1 MKRPTELMFFFDTED
16 YTAPRSCDAAR
27 DLMELFRGEGVR
39 VQIAL
44 VGYLAR
50 QLVAWRRW
58 DVLEALRYH
67 VVGTHTLYHSV
78 HPDICEISDIADFDE
93 AYRRVLAQE
102 AEGIGMIR
110 AATGVDRVAFAT
122 PPGNSKSYVAMYVY
136 ADLGIPFYCDTVT
149 CDEKGSDLWYCGARH
164 TEYTFTFE
172 ELLPGEETSDIDSAL
187 DALTKRDRAIV
198 YCHPNK
204 AVFHEFWDGVN
215 YNGGNLAPFGQWKE
229 CTPRK
234 KEETVEYYRRIRAF
248 VRRAKQDERFRI
260 TAIPELT
267 AAQKPRAVLRRDDLA
282 PIRDA
287 LRKELAPIDEPSLC
301 LADVFQ
307 ATVRFLRGEETF
319 TPGRVRGFLE
329 RPEGVRE
336 TTAVRTEDIRRAAR
350 AMDLDGFLPASI
362 DVGGTPIGPADFLMA
377 GLDALATG
385 AEEIAVEPK
394 AQLNSL
400 REMPQLEHF
409 RMKGSWIHTPE
420 FEDRYL
426 SDRLRLQAWTLRRE

>member
-1 MKRPTELMFFFDTED
+1 MKRPTELLFFFDTED

-27 DLMELFRGEGVR
+27 DLMEIFREEGVQ
-39 VQIAL
+39 VHIAL
-44 VGYLAR
+44 VGYVAR
-50 QLVAWRRW
+50 QLVAWRRA

-67 VVGTHTLYHSV
+67 IVGTHTLYHSL
-78 HPDICEISDIADFDE
+78 HPDLCEISDIEDFNE

-122 PPGNSKSYVAMYVY
+122 PPGNCKSYVAMYVY
-136 ADLGIPFYCDTVT
+136 ADMGIPFYCDTVA

-164 TEYTFTFE
+164 TEYVFTFE

-187 DALTKRDRAIV
+187 DALARRDRAIV

-215 YNGGNLAPFGQWKE
+215 YQGGNLAPFGQWKE
-229 CTPRK
+229 CTSRRA
-234 KEETVEYYRRIRAF
+234 EETEEYYRRIRAF
-248 VRRAKQDERFRI
+248 VRRVKADGRFRL
-260 TAIPELT
+260 TTVPELV
-267 AAQKPRAVLRRDDLA
+267 AAVKPRVTLRGSDLAAVREKLRR
-282 PIRDA
+282 
-287 LRKELAPIDEPSLC
+287 EFAPIDEPSLC

-307 ATVRFLRGEETF
+307 AVTAFLRGETEF

-329 RPEGVRE
+329 TPRGVAEGTTVR
-336 TTAVRTEDIRRAAR
+336 AEDLRKAA
-350 AMDLDGFLPASI
+350 AALDCSGFLPARI
-362 DVGGTPIGPADFLMA
+362 DVGGQKIGPADFLMA
-377 GLDALATG
+377 GLDALVTG
-385 AEEIAVEPK
+385 AEEIAIEPR
-394 AQLNSL
+394 AQMNSL
-400 REMPQLEHF
+400 RALPQLEHF
-409 RMKGSWIHTPE
+409 RIAGSWVHTPQ